1 MMKQRLLKT
10 LAIGLLAMV
19 GMNAW
24 ADGVNLL
31 TKSTIK
37 YTPEDGE
44 ESTLTATD
52 GAITFTPGKNKKYT
66 LKLTVS
72 DVTLNTSQ
80 IYVVVEA
87 TANGLNTSTVK
98 VRNITVGG
106 TKYDNGSNTNNT
118 QVNSAKMDEGGTIN
132 HMLLFLNPIKAD
144 YKKDDNKIVDAFAT
158 NDNLALT
165 YLEFNL
171 QTPDNDSPGGEAIT
185 IYNIGFYNVAEIIA
199 KYPYID
205 KKWQLVNGSNQLR
218 LENAGDANKVKVKS
232 DGTLTLTMNEAKVLF
247 KSMGSLTASYELDV
261 RNLALSDAT
270 PFQVETMSNLSN
282 ASKVTL
288 NENVYKYFPTVNTNL
303 YIYPQT
309 DNTKNR
315 FRIFSD
321 GSHPNGGGVTHDS
334 TKGTAS
340 TTNWYGTYNRN
351 LVAGYSSMMLP
362 YEVSYTDLNA
372 AGLTAYTFGSLS
384 GSNVTFNKLTTGTIT
399 AHTPFIVKA
408 ETAGVHLIPSNGVI
422 SDWSTIENWYKN
434 NNYAPV
440 GTTDCYFIGS
450 FINEVPGTTTGKGWP
465 AGMTSSTHT
474 FYGINS
480 TGTKVLKMKSDT
492 KTTYYRAFLAV
503 SVTGPAPSLFF
514 DDGNGTTDIK
524 RVEDIDGLE
533 RISDGAIY
541 NLQGVRMNGDNL
553 PRGIYVRNGKKF
565 VVK

>member
-1 MMKQRLLKT
+1 MKQRLLKT
-10 LAIGLLAMV
+10 IALGLMAMV
-19 GMNAW
+19 GVNAW

-118 QVNSAKMDEGGTIN
+118 QVNAAKMDEGGTIT
-132 HMLLFLNPIKAD
+132 HMLLFLNPIKSD
-144 YKKDDNKIVDAFAT
+144 YVNGSNKIVDAFAT

-321 GSHPNGGGVTHDS
+321 GSHPNSGGYTHDS

-362 YEVSYTDLNA
+362 YEVSYTNLNE
-372 AGLTAYTFGSLS
+372 AGLTAYTFDAISES
-384 GSNVTFNKLTTGTIT
+384 TVTFNKLTTGTIA

-408 ETAGVHLIPSNGVI
+408 EAAGVHLIPSNGVI
-422 SDWSTIENWYKN
+422 SDWSTIETWYKG
-434 NNYAPV
+434 NNYASV

-450 FINEVPGTTTGKGWP
+450 FINEVPGTTTSKGWP
-465 AGMTSSTHT
+465 DGMTSSTHT

-480 TGTKVLKMKSDT
+480 DGTKFLRMKSDT
-492 KTTYYRAFLAV
+492 KTTYYRAFLAIP
-503 SVTGPAPSLFF
+503 VTTTAPSLFF
-514 DDGNGTTDIK
+514 DDGNGTTDIISI
-524 RVEDIDGLE
+524 EDIHGME
-533 RISDGAIY
+533 VISDGAIY
-541 NLQGVRMNGDNL
+541 NLQGVRMNSDNL
-553 PRGIYVRNGKKF
+553 PKGIYVKNGKKF